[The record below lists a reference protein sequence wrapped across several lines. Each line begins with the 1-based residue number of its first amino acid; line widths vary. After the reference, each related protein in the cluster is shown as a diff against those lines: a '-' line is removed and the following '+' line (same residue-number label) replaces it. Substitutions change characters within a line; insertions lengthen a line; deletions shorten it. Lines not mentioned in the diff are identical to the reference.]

1 MGETSRDRLRVLARE
16 AGIAPA
22 SPEDIMQLSLLDS
35 RRSFLTSVAA
45 VTAAATVATPL
56 AADDVHE
63 LKPTVEPPK
72 PSGPND
78 RIRIATIGMGIIGFI
93 DTETALKVPGVEL
106 VAASDLYEGRRT
118 HAREVFGEKVQTC
131 VDYREIL
138 ARKDVDAVLIC
149 VPDHWHARM
158 SIDAMK
164 AGKAVYCE
172 KPMIRRVEEGAAVI
186 SVQKETKSVFQ
197 VGSQYASSVVYD
209 KVKELIRSGA
219 VGKVHAI
226 EARYNRN
233 SDIGAWQYSIPTD
246 ASPDTID
253 WDRFLGEAPAR
264 PFDPVRFFRWRNY
277 WDYGTAVAGDLFI
290 HLLTGIHHATGAI
303 GPTRVAA
310 MGGRR
315 YWDDGRDVYD
325 VIMGL
330 LDYPETDAH
339 GSFTLSLVTD
349 FEDGGGGATAFRFV
363 GTEAVIDVSFTELAV
378 TRVGI
383 EHARADQVLT
393 GYNSVKT
400 FSNAQQKTFAE
411 KYIAEHP
418 RSSEK
423 RRSKSTEKFA
433 APKGYD
439 ERFDHFVN
447 FFRSVREGKPVYEDA
462 VFGCRAAA
470 PALLCN
476 ESYRQRREIDWD
488 PVEMKVVS

>member
-1 MGETSRDRLRVLARE
+1 MH
-16 AGIAPA
+16 
-22 SPEDIMQLSLLDS
+22 SPDGNT
-35 RRSFLTSVAA
+35 RRSFLKTVAA
-45 VTAAATVATPL
+45 TSAATAVATTAL
-56 AADDVHE
+56 ADDVHE

-118 HAREVFGEKVQTC
+118 HAREVFGDRVETY
-131 VDYREIL
+131 VDYRDIL
-138 ARKDVDAVLIC
+138 GRKDVDAVLIC
-149 VPDHWHARM
+149 VPDHWHAKM

-172 KPMIRRVEEGAAVI
+172 KPMIRGVEEGPAVI
-186 SVQKETKSVFQ
+186 AGQQETKAVFQ
-197 VGSQYASSVVYD
+197 VGSQYASSILYD
-209 KVKELIRSGA
+209 KVKELIRQGA
-219 VGKVHAI
+219 LGKVHAI

-246 ASPDTID
+246 ASPSTID
-253 WDRFLGEAPAR
+253 WDRFLGEAPKR
-264 PFDPVRFFRWRNY
+264 TFDPVRFFRWRNY

-310 MGGRR
+310 MGGQR

-325 VIMGL
+325 IIMGL
-330 LDYPETDAH
+330 LDYPETNAH

-349 FEDGGGGATAFRFV
+349 FEDGGGGATSFRFV
-363 GTEAVIDVSFTELAV
+363 GTEGVIDVSFRELNL

-383 EHARADQVLT
+383 ERASANQVLA

-400 FSNAQQKTFAE
+400 FSNAQQKSFAE
-411 KYIAEHP
+411 KYLAEHP
-418 RSSEK
+418 RSAEK
-423 RRSKSTEKFA
+423 RRTKATEKYVV
-433 APKGYD
+433 PKDYD

-447 FFRSVREGKPVYEDA
+447 FFRSVRERKPVYEDA
-462 VFGCRAAA
+462 TFGYRAAA

-476 ESYRQRREIDWD
+476 ESYRQKREIDWD
-488 PVEMKVVS
+488 PLAMKVVS

>member
-1 MGETSRDRLRVLARE
+1 MSA
-16 AGIAPA
+16 AAA
-22 SPEDIMQLSLLDS
+22 S
-35 RRSFLTSVAA
+35 
-45 VTAAATVATPL
+45 AAATVASSVL
-56 AADDVHE
+56 ADDVHE
-63 LKPTVEPPK
+63 LKPTVEPLK
-72 PSGPND
+72 TAGPND
-78 RIRIATIGMGIIGFI
+78 RIRIGTIGMGIIGFI

-106 VAASDLYEGRRT
+106 VAAADAYEGRRT
-118 HAREVFGEKVQTC
+118 HAKEVFGNRVETY
-131 VDYREIL
+131 VDYHDIL

-149 VPDHWHARM
+149 VPDHWHAQM

-172 KPMIRRVEEGAAVI
+172 KPMIRDVAEGPAVI
-186 SVQKETKSVFQ
+186 AAQKATRAVFQ
-197 VGSQYASSVVYD
+197 VGSQYASSVLYD
-209 KVKELIRSGA
+209 KVKELIHTGA

-246 ASPDTID
+246 ASTETID
-253 WDRFLGEAPAR
+253 WDRFLGGAPKR
-264 PFDPVRFFRWRNY
+264 PFDPIRFFRWRNY

-325 VIMGL
+325 IIMGL

-349 FEDGGGGATAFRFV
+349 FEDGGGGATSFRFV
-363 GTEAVIDVSFTELAV
+363 GTEGVIDVSFTELTI
-378 TRVGI
+378 TRLGI
-383 EHARADQVLT
+383 ERAGANQVLK

-400 FSNAQQKTFAE
+400 FSNAQQKDFAE
-411 KYIAEHP
+411 KYLAEHP
-418 RSSEK
+418 SAGEK
-423 RRSKSTEKFA
+423 RSKRSERYVV
-433 APKGYD
+433 PKGYD
-439 ERFDHFVN
+439 ERLDHFVN

-462 VFGCRAAA
+462 VFGYRAAA

-476 ESYRQRREIDWD
+476 DSYRQKREIDWD
-488 PVEMKVVS
+488 PVGMKVRT

>member
-1 MGETSRDRLRVLARE
+1 MHH
-16 AGIAPA
+16 P
-22 SPEDIMQLSLLDS
+22 LLDS
-35 RRSFLTSVAA
+35 RRSFLRSVAA
-45 VTAAATVATPL
+45 TSAVSTVVVSTAL
-56 AADDVHE
+56 ADGVQE
-63 LKPTVEPPK
+63 LKPTVQPPR
-72 PSGPND
+72 PAGPND

-106 VAASDLYEGRRT
+106 VAASDLYDGRRT
-118 HAREVFGEKVQTC
+118 HAKEVFGDKVQTH

-149 VPDHWHARM
+149 VPDHWHAKM
-158 SIDAMK
+158 SIDAMR

-172 KPMIRRVEEGAAVI
+172 KPMIRGVEEGPAVI
-186 SVQKETKSVFQ
+186 AAQKETKAVFQ
-197 VGSQYASSVVYD
+197 VGSQYASSIIYD
-209 KVKELIRSGA
+209 KVKELIHTGA
-219 VGKVHAI
+219 VGKLHAI

-246 ASPDTID
+246 ASAETVD
-253 WDRFLGEAPAR
+253 WDRFLGDAPRR

-303 GPTRVAA
+303 GPTRIAA
-310 MGGRR
+310 MGGQR
-315 YWDDGRDVYD
+315 YWNDGRDVYD
-325 VIMGL
+325 IIMGL

-363 GTEAVIDVSFTELAV
+363 GTEGVINVSFTSLSV

-383 EHARADQVLT
+383 EHATANQVLK

-400 FSNAQQKTFAE
+400 FSNAQQKAFAD
-411 KYIAEHP
+411 KFLAEHP
-418 RSSEK
+418 SPPEK
-423 RRSKSTEKFA
+423 HASKPTEKYVV
-433 APKGYD
+433 PEGYD

-447 FFRSVREGKPVYEDA
+447 FFTSVRHGKPVYEGA
-462 VFGCRAAA
+462 TFGYRAAA

-476 ESYRQRREIDWD
+476 ESYRRRREIDWN